1 MPPPIDDRVLSKLS
15 PGGYYLALR
24 VGFYAPERELNG
36 FPSAWTAHY
45 TREGLA
51 LVDPYMQGCQRNLG
65 ITRWSAVDLPDPS
78 GVVAAYM
85 RFGLLFG
92 ASVAIGGS
100 AAVPKRSFGVF
111 AHPQREFRDD
121 ELSFLHRAL
130 GQLHDAGNDVL
141 TPAQAAALRLLSQG
155 KRQKEIAM
163 LLGISISAV
172 KARLKSAA
180 QRLGASTP
188 IEAASIAASGGM
200 L

>member
-1 MPPPIDDRVLSKLS
+1 LLSKFA
-15 PGGYYLALR
+15 PGGYYIALR

-36 FPSAWTAHY
+36 FASEWSDHY

-51 LVDPYMQGCQRNLG
+51 LVDPYMRWCQGNLG
-65 ITRWSAVDLPDPS
+65 ILRWSDVDLPDPS
-78 GVVAAYM
+78 AVASAYR
-85 RFGLLFG
+85 RFGFLFG
-92 ASVAIGGS
+92 ASASIGGT
-100 AAVPKRSFGVF
+100 ATVPKRSFGVF

-130 GQLHDAGNDVL
+130 GQLHDASNDVL

>member
-1 MPPPIDDRVLSKLS
+1 MPPSIDDRVLSKFA
-15 PGGYYLALR
+15 PGGYYVALR
-24 VGFYAPERELNG
+24 LGFYAPERELNG
-36 FPSAWTAHY
+36 FPADWTAHY

-51 LVDPYMQGCQRNLG
+51 LGDPYMQWCQRNPG
-65 ITRWSAVDLPDPS
+65 VARWSAIDLPDPS
-78 GVVAAYM
+78 AVGAAYR

-92 ASVAIGGS
+92 ASVAIGGTE
-100 AAVPKRSFGVF
+100 AVPRRSFGVF
-111 AHPQREFRDD
+111 AHPRREFRDD
-121 ELSFLHRAL
+121 ELSFLLRAL
-130 GQLHDAGNDVL
+130 AQLHAAGNDVL

-188 IEAASIAASGGM
+188 IEAASIAASSGM